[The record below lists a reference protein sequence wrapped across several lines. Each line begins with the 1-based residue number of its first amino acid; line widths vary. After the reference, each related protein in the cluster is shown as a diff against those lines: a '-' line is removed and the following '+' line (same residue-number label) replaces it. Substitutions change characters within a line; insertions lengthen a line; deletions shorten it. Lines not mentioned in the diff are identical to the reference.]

1 MAGGQTIVSGMA
13 GRYANA
19 LYELAA
25 DEKAV
30 DQVAGDLDGLVALL
44 EESADLRRLVDSP
57 VFSTEEQTRALDAIL
72 AKAKVNDL
80 TGRFLGLVARNRRL
94 FAVRQMIAAFKAI
107 AADARGELTAT
118 VTSAAPLTA
127 AQTKSLTA
135 AIKAAMNSDVQ
146 VDARVDESLLGGLI
160 VKVGSR
166 QIDTSLRTKL
176 NNLKIALKEV
186 G

>member
-1 MAGGQTIVSGMA
+1 MA

-25 DEKAV
+25 EEKAI
-30 DQVAGDLDGLVALL
+30 DQVVEDLNDLAALL

-57 VFSTEEQTRALDAIL
+57 VFSTEEQTRALEAIL
-72 AKAKVNDL
+72 KKAKVNDL
-80 TGRFLGLVARNRRL
+80 TSRFLGLVARNRRL
-94 FAVRQMIAAFKAI
+94 FAVRQMISGYKAI
-107 AADARGELTAT
+107 VAAARGELTAV
-118 VTSAAPLTA
+118 VTSASPLTA

-146 VDARVDESLLGGLI
+146 IDARVDESLLGGLI

>member
-25 DEKAV
+25 ESKAV
-30 DQVAGDLDGLVALL
+30 DHVAKDLGGFAALL
-44 EESADLRRLVDSP
+44 ESSADLRRLVESP
-57 VFSTEEQTRALDAIL
+57 VFSADEQTRALDAIL
-72 AKAKVNDL
+72 KKGKVHAL
-80 TGRFLGLVARNRRL
+80 TSQFLGLVARNRRL
-94 FAVRQMIAAFKAI
+94 FAVRQMIAAYATI
-107 AADARGELTAT
+107 VAAARGEMTAE
-118 VTSAAPLTA
+118 VTSAVALTA
-127 AQTKSLTA
+127 AQLKSLTA
-135 AIKAAMNSDVQ
+135 AIKAAMNSEVQ
-146 VDARVDESLLGGLI
+146 IDAKVDESLLGGLI